1 MFTLIAL
8 GTGVAYL
15 FSVVAL
21 FVPSVVPPAFR
32 SADGTVGVY
41 FEAAGVIITLVL
53 LGQVL
58 ELYARHLKGG
68 AIRALLNL
76 APKTAHL
83 LDDGETRD
91 IPLDMVV
98 AGDLLQVK
106 PGEAIPVDGVVTSGR
121 STVDEA
127 MISGEP
133 LPVAKGEGSEVT
145 GGSINQ
151 DGAFV
156 MRAERVGAETML
168 SKIAALV
175 ADARRSQ
182 APIQKLADQVA
193 GWFVPVVI
201 GVAVLAFLAWAIVG
215 PAPSMAYALIAAVS
229 VLIIACPCALGLAT
243 PMSIMVGVGKGAQH
257 GVLVKNAAA
266 IERFATVDT
275 LVLDKTG
282 TLTHGRPK
290 LVAVE
295 TEESLDADD
304 VLGLAA
310 SLETQSEHPLARA
323 IVEGAQARGL
333 SIPAV
338 SGFQSMTG
346 RGVSGRVGDRQVAVG
361 NDALVENA
369 PHLARWL
376 RSAAKRQAAGETVMF
391 VMVDGDVA
399 GFIAVADQVKPGA
412 PAALEALRRSGL
424 QVVMLT
430 GDNAATANAVAARL
444 GIDDV
449 VAGVLPDQKHVHS
462 QALREKRH
470 VVAMA
475 GDGVNDAPALAAADV
490 GIAMGTGADVA
501 VESAGITLVGG
512 ELEGLI
518 KAHAL
523 SRATIAN
530 IRQNLLFAFLYNGVG
545 IPVAAGVLYPLTGL
559 LLSPM
564 LAALAMS
571 LSSVSV
577 IANALRLRMLDLSRA
592 GG

>member
-1 MFTLIAL
+1 
-8 GTGVAYL
+8 
-15 FSVVAL
+15 
-21 FVPSVVPPAFR
+21 
-32 SADGTVGVY
+32 
-41 FEAAGVIITLVL
+41 
-53 LGQVL
+53 
-58 ELYARHLKGG
+58 
-68 AIRALLNL
+68 
-76 APKTAHL
+76 
-83 LDDGETRD
+83 
-91 IPLDMVV
+91 
-98 AGDLLQVK
+98 
-106 PGEAIPVDGVVTSGR
+106 
-121 STVDEA
+121 
-127 MISGEP
+127 
-133 LPVAKGEGSEVT
+133 
-145 GGSINQ
+145 
-151 DGAFV
+151 
-156 MRAERVGAETML
+156 
-168 SKIAALV
+168 
-175 ADARRSQ
+175 
-182 APIQKLADQVA
+182 
-193 GWFVPVVI
+193 
-201 GVAVLAFLAWAIVG
+201 
-215 PAPSMAYALIAAVS
+215 
-229 VLIIACPCALGLAT
+229 
-243 PMSIMVGVGKGAQH
+243 GKGAQH

-266 IERFATVDT
+266 IERFAAVDT
-275 LVLDKTG
+275 LVVDKTG
-282 TLTHGRPK
+282 TLTQGRPT

-295 TEESLDADD
+295 SEESLDADD

-333 SIPAV
+333 SIPPV
-338 SGFQSMTG
+338 SSFQSMTG
-346 RGVSGRVGDRQVAVG
+346 QGVSGRVGDRQVAVG

-369 PHLARWL
+369 PHIARWL

-424 QVVMLT
+424 HVVMLT

-449 VAGVLPDQKHVHS
+449 VAGVLPDQKHGHI
-462 QALREKRH
+462 QALREKGH

-523 SRATIAN
+523 SGATIAN
-530 IRQNLLFAFLYNGVG
+530 IRQNLFFAFLYNGVG